1 MEQRWLRKVTESAQT
16 GAREGSG
23 LLDGATRERD
33 SSQSQA
39 GDITAFVRQKGGCKD
54 QWARPLSLQKEL

>member
-1 MEQRWLRKVTESAQT
+1 MAEKGTVSAQL

-23 LLDGATRERD
+23 LLGAATRDRD
-33 SSQSQA
+33 SSQSQT
-39 GDITAFVRQKGGCKD
+39 GDITAFVRQKGGPKF